1 MNKLQVRITGGRE
14 AILGQLIEVETEEIR
29 FEVASRHLAEAIEQ
43 YYSDREV
50 LRFRIL
56 ELLPD
61 GDVFST
67 SKWAELED
75 LETSDRFIIGTL
87 YLTTVFVPAEARASS
102 RPPKVLKDLIFD
114 ECTDE
119 QVKISFQE
127 SGKYI
132 RNPEEMPYYVSFD
145 TEFDLGD
152 CWRIYRNGGWNEYS
166 EKLRKYGFINM

>member
-14 AILGQLIEVETEEIR
+14 AILGQLIEVETEEIT
-29 FEVASRHLAEAIEQ
+29 FEVASRRLAEAIEQ

-56 ELLPD
+56 ELEPD
-61 GDVFST
+61 GDIFST

-75 LETSDRFIIGTL
+75 LETSDQFVIGTL
-87 YLTTVFVPAEARASS
+87 YLITVFVPAEARASS
-102 RPPKVLKDLIFD
+102 RPPKVLEDLIFD

-127 SGKYI
+127 GDKYI
-132 RNPEEMPYYVSFD
+132 RNPERMPYYVSFNTD
-145 TEFDLGD
+145 FDLGD